1 MVKIKWTQPAR
12 DDLKAISE
20 YISRYSKIYANRL
33 IKSLINTTIKLE
45 KMPYCGRIVPEVDSY
60 SLREIIHN
68 NYRIVYL
75 VKSNNDIDIIRV
87 IHTSRDFK
95 QQEFV
100 C

>member
-1 MVKIKWTQPAR
+1 MVKIKWTMPAR
-12 DDLKAISE
+12 DDLKAINE
-20 YISRYSKIYANRL
+20 YISRYSKIYAKGL
-33 IKSLINTTIKLE
+33 IKSLINVTVKLE
-45 KMPYCGRIVPEVDSY
+45 KMPYCGRIVPEVDSS

-75 VKSNNDIDIIRV
+75 VKPNGDIDILRV

-95 QQEFV
+95 QEFV